1 MADLKIA
8 VVLGSTR
15 QGRLGASVADWIMTT
30 VDGRAAADYELVDL
44 RDYPMPFFDGIS
56 PAYVPPSD
64 PVVQRFAA
72 KIAEFDGY
80 VFVTPEY
87 NHSFSAVLK
96 NALDSIY
103 GEFNNKA
110 AGFAGYGSLSGARAV
125 EQLRLVA
132 SELQLAHV
140 RTQLAFSIFTDFENF
155 GTADVKFAPGPQ
167 HAAGAETLF
176 GQLEAWA
183 GALKQV
189 REGASVSA

>member
-1 MADLKIA
+1 MADLKIGI
-8 VVLGSTR
+8 VLGSTR
-15 QGRLGASVADWIMTT
+15 QGRLGESVAGWI
-30 VDGRAAADYELVDL
+30 VDAAAARTAADYELVDL

-56 PAYVPPSD
+56 PAYVPPTD

-80 VFVTPEY
+80 ILITPEY
-87 NHSFSAVLK
+87 NHGYSAVLK

-103 GEFNNKA
+103 GEFNDKA
-110 AGFAGYGSLSGARAV
+110 AAFASYGSLSGARAV

-140 RTQLAFSIFTDFENF
+140 RTQLAFSIFSDFEGF
-155 GTADVKFAPGPQ
+155 GTADVTFTPGPQ
-167 HAAGAETLF
+167 HPVSAEALF

-183 GALKQV
+183 GALKTV
-189 REGASVSA
+189 REAVAG

>member
-8 VVLGSTR
+8 VILGSTR
-15 QGRLGASVADWIMTT
+15 EPRNGAAVANW
-30 VDGRAAADYELVDL
+30 VVEKAAGRAAADYELVDL
-44 RDYPMPFFDGIS
+44 RDYPMPFFDAPAS
-56 PAYVPPSD
+56 PAYVPPTN
-64 PVVQRFAA
+64 PEVQRFAA

-103 GEFNNKA
+103 HEFNNKA
-110 AGFAGYGSLSGARAV
+110 AAFASYGSFQGARAV

-140 RTQLAFSIFTDFENF
+140 RQQLGFSLFTDFENMSTF
-155 GTADVKFAPGPQ
+155 TPGPQ
-167 HAAGAETLF
+167 HDANAETMF
-176 GQLEAWA
+176 TQLEAWA
-183 GALKQV
+183 GALKSIHAHETV
-189 REGASVSA
+189 PA

>member
-8 VVLGSTR
+8 VILGSTR
-15 QGRLGASVADWIMTT
+15 QNRNGAAVADWI
-30 VDGRAAADYELVDL
+30 VAKAADRAAADYELVDL
-44 RDYPMPFFDGIS
+44 RDYPMPMFDAAAS
-56 PAYVPPSD
+56 PAYVPPTD
-64 PVVQRFAA
+64 PTVQAWAA

-103 GEFNNKA
+103 HEFNNKA
-110 AGFAGYGSLSGARAV
+110 AAFAGYGSFQGARAV

-140 RTQLAFSIFTDFENF
+140 RQQLGFSLFTDFENMSVF
-155 GTADVKFAPGPQ
+155 TPGPQ
-167 HAAGAETLF
+167 HDANAETLF
-176 GQLEAWA
+176 TQLEAWT
-183 GALKQV
+183 GALKSIHAHDTV
-189 REGASVSA
+189 PA

>member
-1 MADLKIA
+1 MSDLKIA

-15 QGRLGASVADWIMTT
+15 TGRLGESVANWVIDAAA
-30 VDGRAAADYELVDL
+30 GRAGADYELVDL
-44 RDYPMPFFDGIS
+44 KDYPMPFFDGIS
-56 PAYVPPSD
+56 PAYVPPTD
-64 PVVQRFAA
+64 AGVQKWAA

-103 GEFNNKA
+103 PEFNDKA
-110 AGFAGYGSLSGARAV
+110 AGFASYGSLSGARAV

-140 RTQLAFSIFTDFENF
+140 RTQLAFSIFNDFEGF
-155 GTADVKFAPGPQ
+155 GTADVKFTPGPQ
-167 HAAGAETLF
+167 HDAGAAALF

-189 REGASVSA
+189 RAAA

>member
-15 QGRLGASVADWIMTT
+15 TGRLGASVADWII
-30 VDGRAAADYELVDL
+30 DAAAGRPGADYELVDL
-44 RDYPMPFFDGIS
+44 LDHPMPFFDGIS

-64 PVVQRFAA
+64 PAVQKFAA

-80 VFVTPEY
+80 VFITPEY

-103 GEFNNKA
+103 PEFNNKA
-110 AGFAGYGSLSGARAV
+110 AGFASYGSLSGARAV

-140 RTQLAFSIFTDFENF
+140 RTQLAFSIFNDFEGF
-155 GTADVKFAPGPQ
+155 GTADVKFTPGPQ
-167 HAAGAETLF
+167 HSAGAEALF

-189 REGASVSA
+189 RAA

>member
-1 MADLKIA
+1 MADLKIGI
-8 VVLGSTR
+8 VLGSTR
-15 QGRLGASVADWIMTT
+15 QGRLGESVAGWI
-30 VDGRAAADYELVDL
+30 VDAAAARTAADYELVDL

-56 PAYVPPSD
+56 PAYVPPTD

-80 VFVTPEY
+80 ILITPEY
-87 NHSFSAVLK
+87 NHGYSAVLK

-103 GEFNNKA
+103 GEFNDKA
-110 AGFAGYGSLSGARAV
+110 AAFASYGSLSGARAV

-140 RTQLAFSIFTDFENF
+140 RTQLAFSIFSDFEGF
-155 GTADVKFAPGPQ
+155 GTADVTFTPGPQ
-167 HAAGAETLF
+167 HAVSAEALF

-183 GALKQV
+183 GALKTV
-189 REGASVSA
+189 REAFAG

>member
-1 MADLKIA
+1 MADLKIGI
-8 VVLGSTR
+8 VLGSTR
-15 QGRLGASVADWIMTT
+15 QGRLGESVAGWI
-30 VDGRAAADYELVDL
+30 VDAAAARTAADYELVDL

-56 PAYVPPSD
+56 PAYVPPTD

-80 VFVTPEY
+80 ILITPEY
-87 NHSFSAVLK
+87 NHGYSAVLK

-103 GEFNNKA
+103 GEFNDKA
-110 AGFAGYGSLSGARAV
+110 AAFASYGSLSGARAV

-140 RTQLAFSIFTDFENF
+140 RTQLAFSIFTDFEGF
-155 GTADVKFAPGPQ
+155 GTADVTFTPGPQ
-167 HAAGAETLF
+167 HAVSAEALF

-183 GALKQV
+183 GALKTV
-189 REGASVSA
+189 REAVAD

>member
-8 VVLGSTR
+8 VILGSTR
-15 QGRLGASVADWIMTT
+15 QNRNGAAVADWIIEKAAS
-30 VDGRAAADYELVDL
+30 RAAADYELVDL
-44 RDYPMPFFDGIS
+44 RDYPMPMFDAAAS
-56 PAYVPPSD
+56 PAYVPPTD
-64 PVVQRFAA
+64 PTVQRWAA

-103 GEFNNKA
+103 HEFNNKA
-110 AGFAGYGSLSGARAV
+110 AAFAGYGSFQGARAV

-140 RTQLAFSIFTDFENF
+140 RQQLGFSLFTDFENMSVF
-155 GTADVKFAPGPQ
+155 SPGPQ
-167 HAAGAETLF
+167 HDANAETLF
-176 GQLEAWA
+176 TQLEAWT
-183 GALKQV
+183 GALKSIHAHETV
-189 REGASVSA
+189 PA

>member
-1 MADLKIA
+1 MADLKIGI
-8 VVLGSTR
+8 VLGSTR
-15 QGRLGASVADWIMTT
+15 QGRLGESVAGWI
-30 VDGRAAADYELVDL
+30 VDAAAARTAADYELVDL

-56 PAYVPPSD
+56 PAYVPPTD

-80 VFVTPEY
+80 ILITPEY
-87 NHSFSAVLK
+87 NHGYSAVLK

-103 GEFNNKA
+103 GEFNDKA
-110 AGFAGYGSLSGARAV
+110 AAFASYGSLSGARAV

-140 RTQLAFSIFTDFENF
+140 RTQLAFSIFSDFEGF
-155 GTADVKFAPGPQ
+155 GTADVTFTPGPQ
-167 HAAGAETLF
+167 HAVSAEALF

-183 GALKQV
+183 GALKTV
-189 REGASVSA
+189 REAVAG